1 MNEIFSQLPDTNLFN
16 YVILPLLIFCARITD
31 VTFGTFRIVMVAKGQ
46 KYIAPILG
54 FFEVTIWIIVISK
67 IMQSMDNWVCIIAY
81 ASGFATGNF
90 IGLLIEDKI
99 AMGIV
104 KIQIITVKTATDLI
118 KDLVESGYGITHH
131 EANGANGSVSI
142 IYSIINRK
150 EVSKIVEL
158 IGKHNPNA
166 FYSIEDVKFVNRGVE
181 SINTTRN
188 SWIKGKQID
197 NLI

>member
-16 YVILPLLIFCARITD
+16 YVILPLLIFFARITD

-188 SWIKGKQID
+188 SWRKGKQID

>member
-1 MNEIFSQLPDTNLFN
+1 MNEIFSQFPDTNLFN
-16 YVILPLLIFCARITD
+16 YVVLPILIFCARICD

-54 FFEVTIWIIVISK
+54 FFEVLIWIVVIGN
-67 IMQSMDNWVCIIAY
+67 IIQNMDNWVCIIAY

-90 IGLLIEDKI
+90 IGLIIEDKI

-118 KDLVESGYGITHH
+118 NTLVASGYGITHH
-131 EANGANGSVSI
+131 EANGANGKVSI

-150 EVSKIVEL
+150 QIPVIIEMIS
-158 IGKHNPNA
+158 KHNPDA
-166 FYSIEDVKFVNRGVE
+166 FYTIEDVKFVNKGIIPE
-181 SINTTRN
+181 N
-188 SWIKGKQID
+188 SANRWRIGK
-197 NLI
+197 

>member
-1 MNEIFSQLPDTNLFN
+1 MNEIFSQFPDTNLFN
-16 YVILPLLIFCARITD
+16 YVFLPLLIFFARICD

-54 FFEVTIWIIVISK
+54 FFEVGIWIVVIGN
-67 IMQSMDNWVCIIAY
+67 IMQNMDNWVCIIAY

-104 KIQIITVKTATDLI
+104 KIQIITVETATNLI
-118 KDLVESGYGITHH
+118 NALVASGYGITHH
-131 EANGANGSVSI
+131 EANGSNGKVSI

-150 EVSKIVEL
+150 QIHVIVEM
-158 IGKHNPNA
+158 ISKYNPDA
-166 FYSIEDVKFVNRGVE
+166 FYTIEDVKFVSKGIIPENSANRWR
-181 SINTTRN
+181 I
-188 SWIKGKQID
+188 GK
-197 NLI
+197 

>member
-16 YVILPLLIFCARITD
+16 FVILPILIFLARITD
-31 VTFGTFRIVMVAKGQ
+31 VTIGTFRIVMVAKGQ

-54 FFEVTIWIIVISK
+54 FFEVTIWIIVIGK
-67 IMQSMDNWVCIIAY
+67 IMSSMDNWVCIVAY

-104 KIQIITVKTATDLI
+104 KIQIITVKAATDLI
-118 KDLVESGYGITHH
+118 SELVTTGYGITHH
-131 EANGANGSVSI
+131 EANGANGKVSI

-150 EVSKIVEL
+150 QIAVIIEM
-158 IGKHNPNA
+158 IGRHNPDA
-166 FYSIEDVKFVNRGVE
+166 FYSIEDVKFVN
-181 SINTTRN
+181 
-188 SWIKGKQID
+188 KGIIPENPSNRWRIGK
-197 NLI
+197 